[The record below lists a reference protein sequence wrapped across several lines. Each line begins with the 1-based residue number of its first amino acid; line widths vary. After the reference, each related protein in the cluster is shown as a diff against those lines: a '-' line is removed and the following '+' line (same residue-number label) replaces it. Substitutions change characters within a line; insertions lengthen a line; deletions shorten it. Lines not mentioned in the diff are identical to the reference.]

1 MRAVPFD
8 AIPGNEPAKK
18 ALRCCLRDP
27 HLPGVALLGPPGS
40 GKGLLLRSFA
50 ALLDVSGTEATPCLR
65 IPANADRE
73 ALLGGLDLDALL
85 AGGQG
90 QRPGLLDRARGGFVL
105 VEDLVRLS
113 PDVLAWIGQALKHP
127 GSPVRL
133 LAGLSAEDPTGF
145 GSVLDAVAFRV
156 RLETK
161 PRPEESARRLRRY
174 LDLSA
179 RTVPGTLLYTSDAT
193 PPTAPRPVLSEAIL
207 DALVTTTGLS
217 PEVAPRDLARTVP
230 GTLLY
235 TPDATPPT
243 TPRPV
248 LAEAILDALVTTT
261 GLSPEVAPRDFV
273 HAARAMVANAAI
285 RGSRVVEEEDLAFA
299 RETVLGPLRSND
311 EPRAAREPGAESAPD
326 PPSPNPR
333 SEESPGSD
341 PVVGATPQNTPR
353 REPDRILEPRGA
365 DRIPEAPVPLPSLLT
380 RTTASGRGPRG
391 RGDRGASRRETEKGR
406 RLAFAATLRQAAMRR
421 LTEGG
426 PIREGTRLVVK
437 RKDVRF
443 RSFERRTRVVT
454 LLAVDASGSMARNR
468 MREAK
473 GAVGRILG
481 QAYRRRDE
489 VAFVAFRGERAAVLF
504 PPTRSLSRAK
514 RSLDR
519 LPSGG
524 ATPLGH
530 ALLVLLQ
537 LARTE
542 RLRRRRSVRAILV
555 TDGRGNVPVSRPEGA
570 STFDR
575 AHIDDEIDRL
585 AAVWSREAI
594 PTLLVDTRQAPES
607 RPPARELALRMGA
620 RYVKLGQELGQP

>member
-174 LDLSA
+174 LDLS
-179 RTVPGTLLYTSDAT
+179 
-193 PPTAPRPVLSEAIL
+193 
-207 DALVTTTGLS
+207 
-217 PEVAPRDLARTVP
+217 ARTVP